1 MNFVTHRRG
10 GFPGW
15 AFSVFSWAVYSL
27 QWVWDSFTDNFV
39 GHLTLSSPGSALYS
53 NLEKKTIQISL
64 SVGILDFPR
73 LVGRINV
80 GHLSAAQVVRRIVTT
95 TTKCPN
101 VQCGR
106 QAVTF
111 IKSHGGGSKAKTD
124 IAPEFL
130 EITATA
136 PRWVSLWHK
145 AEAVC
150 TSGIKGAT
158 ICGWYIASGFTR
170 QCAALKVWM
179 SKLFSMHCTG
189 EMPWRTIWC
198 QKFDSD
204 IMMGVWTMLV
214 SPLQPLVYL
223 VCVRLVIWWWRAV
236 ITPPSIFAMHASHT
250 HTIFTLYDPVTYDF
264 MFFYFL
270 SMFMWMSS
278 DVDVDVARY

>member
-1 MNFVTHRRG
+1 MNELCHTQKG

-136 PRWVSLWHK
+136 PRWVNSWQK
-145 AEAVC
+145 AEAVHE
-150 TSGIKGAT
+150 G
-158 ICGWYIASGFTR
+158 
-170 QCAALKVWM
+170 
-179 SKLFSMHCTG
+179 H
-189 EMPWRTIWC
+189 
-198 QKFDSD
+198 
-204 IMMGVWTMLV
+204 
-214 SPLQPLVYL
+214 
-223 VCVRLVIWWWRAV
+223 
-236 ITPPSIFAMHASHT
+236 
-250 HTIFTLYDPVTYDF
+250 
-264 MFFYFL
+264 
-270 SMFMWMSS
+270 
-278 DVDVDVARY
+278 